1 MAELLRSETNLKPS
15 ELKAAYKRSQHIDA
29 LLDKEREERQQE
41 IQILTLGKRDIEKLK
56 YHFKECLYL
65 VRICANSSVV
75 TD

>member
-41 IQILTLGKRDIEKLK
+41 IQILTLGKFGCFHGCIASRKQ
-56 YHFKECLYL
+56 CL
-65 VRICANSSVV
+65 
-75 TD
+75 